1 MRGTKM
7 KANYGNLRDFLR
19 CGVDTQAL
27 TFEQL
32 ERITE
37 APISPDYV
45 NRKTF
50 KWSTSRFFIAARA
63 AGFELDVVDYANRYI
78 VFKRTV
84 PALAVLTP
92 APAVVAPAPVVPA
105 PAGVIHPL
113 SLRPI
118 ANELRLY
125 HGLTLNLRT
134 GLVDLTCANSAIIE
148 PIIPMGLRSTAT
160 RRILAKRYPPNALNL
175 FNRIKARNGGS
186 FPYRTP
192 DDVREVVRQIDKD
205 NGTNDEKYHDS
216 QAIDLITSFIV
227 DSANDFEHRID
238 GRPGLAQALVD
249 EIRGLIDA
257 AGFIDHRGK
266 DYRPRSLPS
275 KVCKYFSEYEY
286 GSIPN
291 AFYIDDAVVRE
302 CLRHYMRLFF
312 NIRLT
317 KETIDSSTYTQLFD
331 WLSRLNTLDPGLS
344 KSELDHLLWFPHKKK

>member
-1 MRGTKM
+1 M
-7 KANYGNLRDFLR
+7 KANYDNLRDFLR

-32 ERITE
+32 EIITE
-37 APISPDYV
+37 APISPDYI

-63 AGFELDVVDYANRYI
+63 AGFEIDIVDYVNHFI

-84 PALAVLTP
+84 PALAVPAPAP
-92 APAVVAPAPVVPA
+92 APAVIAPAPVVPA

-125 HGLTLNLRT
+125 RGLTLNPRT

-148 PIIPMGLRSTAT
+148 PIIPMGLRSTVT
-160 RRILAKRYPPNALNL
+160 RRLLAKRYPPHALNL
-175 FNRIKARNGGS
+175 FNAIKARNGGS
-186 FPYRTP
+186 FPYRSF
-192 DDVREVVRQIDKD
+192 DDVHEVVRQIDKD

-216 QAIDLITSFIV
+216 QATDLITSFIV

-238 GRPGLAQALVD
+238 GRPGFAQALVD

-275 KVCKYFSEYEY
+275 KVCKYFSEFEY
-286 GSIPN
+286 GREPD
-291 AFYIDDAVVRE
+291 AFYIDDSYVRE
-302 CLRHYMRLFF
+302 CIRYYMRLFF
-312 NIRLT
+312 GVRLS

-331 WLSRLNTLDPGLS
+331 WLSQLNTLDPGLS
-344 KSELDHLLWFPHKKK
+344 KSELDHLLWFPHKKKSV